1 MVCGPDYGV
10 LGQNQVSGSRK
21 QSGYSSLSEDLT
33 IGYLERIS
41 FLAAENKRSGYYS
54 HNEDLAIGYL
64 DRISFLAAE
73 NNHVTTAKVKIRD
86 GAWT

>member
-1 MVCGPDYGV
+1 MVCGLDYGV

-21 QSGYSSLSEDLT
+21 QSGYSSHSEDLT

-41 FLAAENKRSGYYS
+41 FLAAEN
-54 HNEDLAIGYL
+54 
-64 DRISFLAAE
+64 
-73 NNHVTTAKVKIRD
+73 NHVTAAKVKIRD